1 MLRKDIK
8 LRFGGTCDSIAKQ
21 FEVASQA
28 ILDFN
33 YIDSCSLLAVGKELV
48 IPDAK
53 IPAPQIAAPIIP
65 SIPTP
70 NYQKFEDNNPKSGWC
85 IWPSSARI
93 ITQYFS
99 FYHNGLDIA
108 TPWGVMPPIY
118 ACGSGTVIRSG
129 WDPFGLG
136 LHIVID
142 HGNGYQTV
150 YGHMS
155 KLNVG
160 VGRDVDKGDVIGIM
174 GSTGRSTGPHV
185 HFIVKYNGVAQNP
198 LKYVK

>member
-1 MLRKDIK
+1 
-8 LRFGGTCDSIAKQ
+8 
-21 FEVASQA
+21 
-28 ILDFN
+28 
-33 YIDSCSLLAVGKELV
+33 
-48 IPDAK
+48 
-53 IPAPQIAAPIIP
+53 
-65 SIPTP
+65 
-70 NYQKFEDNNPKSGWC
+70 
-85 IWPSSARI
+85 
-93 ITQYFS
+93 
-99 FYHNGLDIA
+99 
-108 TPWGVMPPIY
+108 MPPIY